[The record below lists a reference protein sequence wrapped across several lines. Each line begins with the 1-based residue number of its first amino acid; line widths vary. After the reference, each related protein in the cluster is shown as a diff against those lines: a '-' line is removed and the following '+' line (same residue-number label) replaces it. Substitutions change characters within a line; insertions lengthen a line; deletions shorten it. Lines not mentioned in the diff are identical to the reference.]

1 MMSNIV
7 VEFLKKNTNLIKK
20 SQFQELYTIASPEM
34 RVELTNFF
42 LNAKINILP
51 YMSFIPS
58 YYAIGSEVI
67 TEITIPYNIKSIK
80 TLAFDHYL
88 NLEKIIIENGV
99 KLIDSSAFEN
109 CISLNFIE
117 LGDNLEVI
125 NENAFLNCQD
135 LKSIILPKSLK
146 RLKYGVFRNC
156 YQLKDIHYKGNK
168 EDWARIDIDKEN
180 YRLFASKIHCLD
192 GDYIYDN

>member
-1 MMSNIV
+1 MDNAVI
-7 VEFLKKNTNLIKK
+7 EFLKKNAILIKE
-20 SQFQELYTIASPEM
+20 SQFQELYSIASPDM
-34 RVELTNFF
+34 RTELTDFF

-58 YYAIGSEVI
+58 YYAMNSKLI
-67 TEITIPYNIKSIK
+67 TEIVIPRNIKSIK
-80 TLAFDHYL
+80 DLAFDHCL
-88 NLEKIIIENGV
+88 SLEKIIIEDGV

-109 CISLNFIE
+109 CISLNFIK
-117 LGDNLEVI
+117 LGNNLEVI

-135 LKSIILPKSLK
+135 LKSITLPKSLK

-156 YQLKDIHYKGNK
+156 HQLKNIYYEGNK
-168 EDWARIDIDKEN
+168 KDWTKIGIDKEN